1 MPTSISLSPHF
12 ENFIQEQ
19 IKSGRYNN
27 VSEVIRAGLREL
39 EEQER
44 TRKLEILQAAVA
56 AGIGSGES
64 IPAETVFDRLQQKY
78 HKQTENG

>member
-12 ENFIQEQ
+12 ESFIQEQ

-44 TRKLEILQAAVA
+44 ARKLETLQAAVA
-56 AGIGSGES
+56 AGINSGES
-64 IPAETVFDRLQQKY
+64 IPAEMVFEQLRQKY
-78 HKQTENG
+78 QR